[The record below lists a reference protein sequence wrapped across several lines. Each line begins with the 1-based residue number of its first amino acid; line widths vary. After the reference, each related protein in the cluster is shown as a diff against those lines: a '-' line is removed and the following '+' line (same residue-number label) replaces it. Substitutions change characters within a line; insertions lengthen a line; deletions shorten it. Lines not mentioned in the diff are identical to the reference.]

1 MRYSSE
7 KTQPYIFHQYGQILK
22 VGSLILLMMMCFRF
36 FFIFKFTDLV
46 LLKKNLPTTFEG
58 LFLGLRFDLSIVA
71 IVASLP
77 FLVST
82 IGLIFNRERF
92 LYFIPY
98 FNRFWL
104 FIFSIVIMAVLIC
117 DVNFYAFHQQ
127 HLNNDFFQVC
137 SGPLNDIIHRLSRHY
152 SLAIWIP
159 VLMLVMVGI
168 WFLLKRIFRR
178 ERIDLFYA
186 QPIGKEGIFALIF
199 SILVL
204 LSFLSRGN
212 FSEKSLS
219 LEDAAFSSIDHVNE
233 LSVNGVMAFNR
244 ALQTQFY

>member
-22 VGSLILLMMMCFRF
+22 VGALLLLMMMSFRF
-36 FFIFKFTDLV
+36 YFIFKFTDLV
-46 LLKKNLPTTFEG
+46 LLKKNLSVTLEG

-77 FLVST
+77 FLIST
-82 IGLIFNRERF
+82 VGLIFNRERF
-92 LYFIPY
+92 LYFVPY
-98 FNRFWL
+98 FNRFWFFGVTL
-104 FIFSIVIMAVLIC
+104 LILAVLIC
-117 DVNFYAFHQQ
+117 DLNFYAFHRE
-127 HLNNDFFQVC
+127 HLNNEFFQVI
-137 SGPLNDIIHRLSRHY
+137 SGSLNDIIHRLSRHY
-152 SLAIWIP
+152 SLALWIP
-159 VLMLVMVGI
+159 LLLLEIAGL

-186 QPIGKEGIFALIF
+186 QPLGKEGIFALLF

-204 LSFLSRGN
+204 LSFFSRGN

-219 LEDAAFSSIDHVNE
+219 LEDAAFSSIEHVNE
-233 LSVNGVMAFNR
+233 MSINGVMAFNR
-244 ALQTQFY
+244 ALQGQYY

>member
-22 VGSLILLMMMCFRF
+22 VGLLILLMMMSFRF

-46 LLKKNLPTTFEG
+46 VLKKNLSVTFEG
-58 LFLGLRFDLSIVA
+58 LFLGLRFDLSVVA
-71 IVASLP
+71 IIASLP

-82 IGLIFNRERF
+82 IGLILNRERF

-98 FNRFWL
+98 FNRFWFFVTTL
-104 FIFSIVIMAVLIC
+104 LILAVLIC
-117 DVNFYAFHQQ
+117 NINFYAFFKT
-127 HLNNDFFQVC
+127 HLNDQFFQVC
-137 SGPLNDIIHRLSRHY
+137 SGSFNDIIHRLSRHY
-152 SLAIWIP
+152 SLALWTPILI
-159 VLMLVMVGI
+159 LEIVGL

-186 QPIGKEGIFALIF
+186 QPIGKEGIFAILF
-199 SILVL
+199 SLLVL
-204 LSFLSRGN
+204 MSFLSRGN

-219 LEDAAFSSIDHVNE
+219 LEDASFSSINYVNE

-244 ALQTQFY
+244 ALQSQYY

>member
-22 VGSLILLMMMCFRF
+22 VGALILLMMMCFRF
-36 FFIFKFTDLV
+36 FFMFKFTDLV
-46 LLKKNLPTTFEG
+46 LLKKNLPTTFKG
-58 LFLGLRFDLSIVA
+58 LFLGFRFDLSIVA
-71 IVASLP
+71 VVSSLP

-104 FIFSIVIMAVLIC
+104 LIFSIIIMVVLVC
-117 DVNFYAFHQQ
+117 DVNFYAFHQK
-127 HLNNDFFQVC
+127 HLSNEFFQVC
-137 SGPLNDIIHRLSRHY
+137 AGPFNGIIHRLSRHY
-152 SLAIWIP
+152 SLGLWIP
-159 VLMLVMVGI
+159 VLLLEIVVI
-168 WFLLKRIFRR
+168 WFLFKRIFRR

-186 QPIGKEGIFALIF
+186 QPIGKEGIFALLF
-199 SILVL
+199 SMFVL

-219 LEDAAFSSIDHVNE
+219 LEDAAFSSIEHVNQ